1 MSRSLRVAVADD
13 EPDMLLYLRTT
24 LPLLGH
30 EVVTAARTGDE
41 LLAQCQ
47 AARPDLVITDIKM
60 PGLDGIAAAAAIFR
74 ERPTPVILVSAY
86 HDPELVERA
95 GAECVFGYLV
105 KPIRE
110 ADLPPA
116 IAVAMSR
123 FEQFQGLRQDAAD
136 LRQALEDRKLVE
148 RAKGVLMRRS
158 GADEADA
165 YRRLQKLATDRRC
178 KLAEAARWVLT
189 VEDATRPPA
198 APDPTADDGPAG

>member
-1 MSRSLRVAVADD
+1 
-13 EPDMLLYLRTT
+13 
-24 LPLLGH
+24 
-30 EVVTAARTGDE
+30 
-41 LLAQCQ
+41 LLAQF
-47 AARPDLVITDIKM
+47 RVTHPDLVITDIKM
-60 PGLDGIAAAAAIFR
+60 PGLDGIAVAAAIFR

-86 HDPELVERA
+86 HDRDLVERA

-105 KPIRE
+105 KPVRE

-116 IAVAMSR
+116 IAVAMGR
-123 FEQFQGLRQDAAD
+123 FEQFRALEQEAAD

-158 GADEADA
+158 GTDEADA

-189 VEDATRPPA
+189 VEDVTRPPD
-198 APDPTADDGPAG
+198 APGDTASADPAR

>member
-1 MSRSLRVAVADD
+1 MSRSLRIAVADD
-13 EPDMLLYLRTT
+13 EPDVLQYLRTT

-30 EVVTAARTGDE
+30 QVVVAARTGDE
-41 LLAQCQ
+41 LLARCRV
-47 AARPDLVITDIKM
+47 AHPDLVITDIRM
-60 PGLDGIAAAAAIFR
+60 PNLDGIAAGAELFR

-86 HDPELVERA
+86 HDPELVGRA
-95 GAECVFGYLV
+95 GSECVFGYLV
-105 KPIRE
+105 KPIKE

-123 FEQFQGLRQDAAD
+123 FEQFRALRQDAAD

-178 KLAEAARWVLT
+178 KLAEAAQWVLT
-189 VEDATRPPA
+189 VDDATRPP
-198 APDPTADDGPAG
+198 DGPAGTGITR

>member
-1 MSRSLRVAVADD
+1 M
-13 EPDMLLYLRTT
+13 
-24 LPLLGH
+24 
-30 EVVTAARTGDE
+30 
-41 LLAQCQ
+41 LAQCR
-47 AARPDLVITDIKM
+47 AAQPDLVITDIKM
-60 PGLDGIAAAAAIFR
+60 PGLDGIAAAAEIFR

-105 KPIRE
+105 KPIKE

-116 IAVAMSR
+116 IAVAMGR
-123 FEQFQGLRQDAAD
+123 FEQFRALRQEADD

-158 GADEADA
+158 GVDEADA

-189 VEDATRPPA
+189 VEDATRPTDA
-198 APDPTADDGPAG
+198 SGGNTSSNPAG